1 MNLTAKRVAKLLTKG
16 EPGNHYDGQGLRLEI
31 RGKNAASWSGAV
43 SDRRRRALDGARL
56 GPRVHA
62 RRGAREEPQA
72 RSPEGRRPDRSG
84 GGPPAPN
91 GSAQAAAAAR
101 AMTFAEAAERF
112 IAEREAGAAWSNPE
126 HAAQWPATLK
136 AYALPV
142 LGPIS
147 VGDITSGNNIF
158 KVLEQKVPARNGNA
172 AGTLWNTRTETAA
185 RLRYRIEAVL
195 DWATARKYR
204 SGDNPASWKT
214 IGKVLVRPQ
223 VVDDTRHAALPFAEI
238 PAFMSRLRQM
248 EGVSARALEFLVL
261 TATRSNEVLGAR
273 WREVDFGTAVWT
285 VPPERM
291 GKTKPRE
298 EHKVPLVA
306 ETLQLLHGLYRDS
319 DAGDDGF
326 VFIGRKAG
334 AKLGSTAMMDV
345 LERMGRSDL
354 TVHGFRSSFR
364 DWAAERTRHP
374 PKSPSTPWRTSWA
387 ADAAR
392 VPANQTLPQAR
403 PADGRL
409 GEVLLLGPGAGH
421 GQRRDATMK
430 PFNDPVAA
438 PPFYTRDK
446 RARDLLKAWTIA
458 RLWLLD
464 EEADAGR
471 RYDLLLTPE
480 GRARTQFA
488 VAKTSARS
496 GNLEALRAFLV
507 NITGDP
513 EIAEFIAEP
522 RRQGTAASPEDGR
535 EAIHL
540 ARVKAFGRRHREA
553 GPTNLAKAILQ
564 VEAVRPLGRGNRR
577 GVLRLPEDEI
587 EEALKRRKRTRRT
600 AK

>member
-1 MNLTAKRVAKLLTKG
+1 MTVNLTAKRVAKLLSRG

-31 RGKNAASWSGAV
+31 RGKNCRLMVGAV

-62 RRGAREEPQA
+62 RRGAREKPQA
-72 RSPEGRRPDRSG
+72 RSPEDRRPDRIQWRSV
-84 GGPPAPN
+84 APN
-91 GSAQAAAAAR
+91 NSAQAGAAAR

-112 IAEREAGAAWSNPE
+112 HRRARGRGGVEQSQTRRPVAA
-126 HAAQWPATLK
+126 ATLK

-147 VGDITSGNNIF
+147 VDDITSEHIF
-158 KVLEQKVPARNGNA
+158 RVLEQKVRNGNA

-185 RLRYRIEAVL
+185 RLRSRIEAVL

-223 VVDDTRHAALPFAEI
+223 VVDDTRHTALPFAEI

-306 ETLQLLHGLYRDS
+306 GTLHLLHGLYRDS
-319 DAGDDGF
+319 DAADDGF

-334 AKLGSTAMMDV
+334 AKLGSTAMMVV

-364 DWAAERTRHP
+364 DWAAKRTRHP
-374 PKSPSTPWRTSWA
+374 PEVAEHALARSWA
-387 ADAAR
+387 AR
-392 VPANQTLPQAR
+392 
-403 PADGRL
+403 
-409 GEVLLLGPGAGH
+409 H
-421 GQRRDATMK
+421 S
-430 PFNDPVAA
+430 
-438 PPFYTRDK
+438 
-446 RARDLLKAWTIA
+446 
-458 RLWLLD
+458 
-464 EEADAGR
+464 
-471 RYDLLLTPE
+471 
-480 GRARTQFA
+480 ARTCEPNSSP
-488 VAKTSARS
+488 SAS
-496 GNLEALRAFLV
+496 G
-507 NITGDP
+507 
-513 EIAEFIAEP
+513 
-522 RRQGTAASPEDGR
+522 
-535 EAIHL
+535 
-540 ARVKAFGRRHREA
+540 
-553 GPTNLAKAILQ
+553 
-564 VEAVRPLGRGNRR
+564 
-577 GVLRLPEDEI
+577 
-587 EEALKRRKRTRRT
+587 
-600 AK
+600 